1 MVQKFSARGIF
12 SVLILLI
19 SFWVIVYRIDA
30 VPMNVWDES
39 RQANNAIEMMLSGN
53 YAFPTY
59 NGQPDFW
66 NTKPHLLIAIQA
78 FFMKIL
84 GPGLLALRLPSAIA
98 GFITVLIW
106 FKFIHERNG
115 FYSAAVFVLVLL
127 TCSGFNVYHVTRTGD
142 YDALLVLFI
151 SLATIGIIQ
160 MENSQPELKK
170 AIMAGLWIS
179 LAALTKSVA
188 VLLWIPSWILLIY
201 WQRRNLGKNIYLF
214 SLVLF
219 GLPLLTML
227 IYYGFRE
234 WLNTGYVSAVWQNEW
249 IGRYLK
255 PNEGHVTNFDYYFK
269 NLWTD
274 SFRGFILFIPLI
286 FLLKEIRDPEK
297 QGIRTLFI
305 VLIFLLFISASAT
318 RISWY
323 AAPVFPL
330 LSWLLSMPFGINT
343 VKKNLLFIY
352 LAAII
357 CMAVPGYFR
366 NLHNNTTTHG
376 VRAEWLLMDID
387 KGKKQLPEAA
397 WLLSSYSPVADYYRK
412 AFSIQ
417 KIAMRFLKLSDCKPG
432 DTLIVGSEQQMEEL
446 RQKFKLRQLN
456 YPSEEKPYWLML
468 VEYPAH

>member
-1 MVQKFSARGIF
+1 
-12 SVLILLI
+12 
-19 SFWVIVYRIDA
+19 
-30 VPMNVWDES
+30 MNVWDES

-255 PNEGHVTNFDYYFK
+255 PNEGHVTNFD
-269 NLWTD
+269 
-274 SFRGFILFIPLI
+274 
-286 FLLKEIRDPEK
+286 
-297 QGIRTLFI
+297 
-305 VLIFLLFISASAT
+305 
-318 RISWY
+318 
-323 AAPVFPL
+323 
-330 LSWLLSMPFGINT
+330 
-343 VKKNLLFIY
+343 
-352 LAAII
+352 
-357 CMAVPGYFR
+357 
-366 NLHNNTTTHG
+366 
-376 VRAEWLLMDID
+376 
-387 KGKKQLPEAA
+387 
-397 WLLSSYSPVADYYRK
+397 
-412 AFSIQ
+412 
-417 KIAMRFLKLSDCKPG
+417 
-432 DTLIVGSEQQMEEL
+432 
-446 RQKFKLRQLN
+446 
-456 YPSEEKPYWLML
+456 
-468 VEYPAH
+468 